1 MDQPEPDSESAP
13 DFQRSVAER
22 APEPWRVTIPIGHPP
37 EPRDPG
43 ERMPASA
50 VDELRTLTRISA
62 ENADLR
68 TENANLRA
76 ILAGRPA
83 RDPILDLVD
92 LSKTL
97 AQALVNLSE
106 GK

>member
-1 MDQPEPDSESAP
+1 MDQPPEPEPDFGAAVREADGAIGHSGM
-13 DFQRSVAER
+13 RKV
-22 APEPWRVTIPIGHPP
+22 VIPIGHPP
-37 EPRDPG
+37 GDGP
-43 ERMPASA
+43 ERESSA
-50 VDELRTLTRISA
+50 VDELRTLTRLSA

-68 TENANLRA
+68 TENAKLRA